1 MVLRKRRLIAVVVLI
16 AATVAIV
23 ASVAGIL
30 FLRSSGDTVAMPGT
44 TSVGVPN
51 GPATTKSIG
60 PAGGSIASPDG
71 RITVDVPPN
80 AVPGPV
86 NFSVQPITNLAH
98 GGLGNAYRL
107 EPSEQQF
114 ATPIKVSFKFD
125 AQDLKDIIPEALAVA
140 YQDKTG
146 VWQAFKTINI
156 DQAKKTLT
164 VSTTHFTD
172 WSVWTVE
179 LKPKKATLRVRGTQY
194 IELVGCLEKLNLL
207 TRLKTL
213 LGRRPCT
220 FLSPEEGSWSV
231 DVGTITN
238 VAPGAVVYQAPA
250 TRPST
255 GVATVRF
262 VYKLRGSGETDIKDV
277 RTCEITIVGRG
288 YKASGE
294 SHDEVYSGVICDLEK
309 PFDVNATGLANFVL
323 KFVPS
328 SPTEGKVSYAT
339 TYYPGGAT
347 AVESGSGSYSV
358 LALGTPRAR
367 IAVTIDKATATATTM
382 GHSVRVQPSMAGT
395 VAINLTPADSECD
408 RK

>member
-23 ASVAGIL
+23 AIVASVAGIL
-30 FLRSSGDTVAMPGT
+30 FLSPSGDTVAMPGA

-60 PAGGSIASPDG
+60 PAGGSIVSPDG

-86 NFSVQPITNLAH
+86 NFSIQPITNLAH

-156 DQAKKTLT
+156 DQATRTLN

-179 LKPKKATLRVRGTQY
+179 LKPKKATLRVRETQY

-213 LGRRPCT
+213 VGRRPCT
-220 FLSPEEGSWSV
+220 FLSPEEGSWSA
-231 DVGTITN
+231 DVGTITH
-238 VAPGAVVYQAPA
+238 VSPGAVVYQAPA

-255 GVATVRF
+255 NVATVRF

-288 YKASGE
+288 YKATGRHGE
-294 SHDEVYSGVICDLEK
+294 SDLSGVICS
-309 PFDVNATGLANFVL
+309 FDKEFTIYAVNPYFTDIL
-323 KFVPS
+323 KYVPS
-328 SPTEGKVSYAT
+328 SAT
-339 TYYPGGAT
+339 KGTWSKTTSLGAIT
-347 AVESGSGSYSV
+347 MHASGSYTIEGADTDKPRIVVQGS
-358 LALGTPRAR
+358 GYTDTPHGRVPDARAS
-367 IAVTIDKATATATTM
+367 TGSIDLIPLDT
-382 GHSVRVQPSMAGT
+382 
-395 VAINLTPADSECD
+395 NECD
-408 RK
+408 KP